1 MYLFTGLLC
10 SCKAMNFGYNQ
21 FKKSYS
27 SHLTK
32 TIFGLTKKYS
42 FLFGIYFYKGNDLMS
57 NFILIRV

>member
-21 FKKSYS
+21 FKKSS

-32 TIFGLTKKYS
+32 TIFGLTKKYG
-42 FLFGIYFYKGNDLMS
+42 FLFWNLLLQRK
-57 NFILIRV
+57 